1 MLSLSLAR
9 NKTLHRSKARP
20 SYRSIVNLP
29 CLGRRAIAAL
39 EFAIVAPV
47 LLLMLLGMVCFGLYC
62 VYTHELQEIS
72 SSAARAS
79 VAGLNETE
87 RDSLARQFVAT
98 AISNS
103 TLFQA
108 EDLTVSTGTSGTPAT
123 DYEVTLAYNLKD
135 TPIPML
141 ANFVSLQLGNI
152 SHTATIQFGNY

>member
-1 MLSLSLAR
+1 
-9 NKTLHRSKARP
+9 
-20 SYRSIVNLP
+20 
-29 CLGRRAIAAL
+29 
-39 EFAIVAPV
+39 
-47 LLLMLLGMVCFGLYC
+47 